1 MKKKKVIIGVVV
13 AVVVLACLPLLLG
26 KSAAKALRLDTARV
40 GRTTIT
46 NVVTATGTVEPV
58 IKVEVGTQVSG
69 IIDKIYVDFNSEV
82 KKGQLI
88 AEMDKINLL
97 AEQRSKKAD
106 LASSKTEYDYQT
118 KNFVR
123 SKTLYEKKLISDT
136 DYETATYN
144 YEKARQSYERNQSD
158 MVKVDRN
165 LQYAIITSPI
175 DGVVINRA
183 VEEGQT
189 VAAGFSTPT
198 LFTIANDLT
207 QMRVIA
213 DVDEADIGQVEEGQK
228 VTFKV
233 DAYPDDIFEGKVT
246 QVRLEATT
254 TSNVVTY
261 EVVVSAYNPDLK
273 LKPGLT
279 ATVTIYTLE
288 RPDVLTVP
296 SKALRFIPDEAQLD
310 ALNLTVKDASKEAP
324 AGKRIVWKRV
334 GQELQ
339 PKVITTGSSTLNMVE
354 VVDGLIDGE
363 EVVTGLENVGPQ
375 MAAGG
380 SRNPFMPGPPGSQNK
395 KNKSDDESKSEGN
408 GNGNGGG
415 NAPR

>member
-13 AVVVLACLPLLLG
+13 AVVVLVCLPLLLG
-26 KSAAKALRLDTARV
+26 KSSAKALRLDVAKI

-58 IKVEVGTQVSG
+58 VKVEVGTQVSG
-69 IIDKIYVDFNSEV
+69 IIDRIYVDFNSEV

-88 AEMDKINLL
+88 AEMDKVNLL
-97 AEQRSKKAD
+97 AEQRSKRAD
-106 LASSKTEYDYQT
+106 LASSQTEYEYQT
-118 KNFVR
+118 KNYAR

-144 YEKARQSYERNQSD
+144 YEKARQSYERNKSD
-158 MVKVDRN
+158 MTKVDRN

-213 DVDEADIGQVEEGQK
+213 DVDEADIGQVEVGQK

-233 DAYPDDIFEGKVT
+233 DAYPDDVFEGSVT
-246 QVRLEATT
+246 QVRLEATI

-261 EVVVSAYNPDLK
+261 EVVISAYNPDLK

-288 RPDVLTVP
+288 RPNVLTVP
-296 SKALRFIPDEAQLD
+296 SKALRFIPDAGQLE
-310 ALNLTVKDASKEAP
+310 ALNLTVKDAMKEAP
-324 AGKRIVWKRV
+324 AGKRIVWQKV
-334 GQELQ
+334 GEELH

-354 VVDGLIDGE
+354 VVDGLTDGE
-363 EVVTGLENVGPQ
+363 EVVTSLESVDSQ
-375 MAAGG
+375 AAAGN
-380 SRNPFMPGPPGSQNK
+380 RNPFMPGPPNNNNNRKRSNG
-395 KNKSDDESKSEGN
+395 EG
-408 GNGNGGG
+408 GEGGG
-415 NAPR
+415 GSN